1 MISGTL
7 QLVTLTYVLY
17 LHCISLIETGVL
29 ITQGK
34 IHASAIGQ
42 LFLVIK
48 NKLYSRQD
56 ILCKIS
62 SLFLKQ
68 RSIYRFGVGGGLR
81 TEITS

>member
-7 QLVTLTYVLY
+7 RLVALTYVLY
-17 LHCISLIETGVL
+17 LHCISLVETGAL

-48 NKLYSRQD
+48 NKLYSRQY

-62 SLFLKQ
+62 SLFLEE
-68 RSIYRFGVGGGLR
+68 IYL
-81 TEITS
+81 